1 MEKSLVSVSQME
13 KAKGNDTAVCRTA
26 GLSQRAR
33 TCNAHTYMHA
43 HAHLRGYRQGGS
55 TIDSINL
62 LGPPAAE
69 VTQKMHKIEDSCTQ
83 DAAVQGTF
91 IKLSCL
97 RSLTSLR

>member
-1 MEKSLVSVSQME
+1 MEKRLVSVSQME

-26 GLSQRAR
+26 GLSQRAC
-33 TCNAHTYMHA
+33 TP
-43 HAHLRGYRQGGS
+43 YRQGGS

-69 VTQKMHKIEDSCTQ
+69 VTQKMHKIEDSCAQ
-83 DAAVQGTF
+83 DAAVRGTF

-97 RSLTSLR
+97 CSLTSLRRL